1 MCIEIYSNISKKKKT
16 RRKNLNVK
24 FVLIAR
30 WECFPKKEYGALQ
43 VTKFKKYKS
52 CNPKVQ

>member
-1 MCIEIYSNISKKKKT
+1 MCIEIYSNISKKKT